1 MAVNKVVLGED
12 TLIDLTGDTVSADKL
27 SKGITAHNMA
37 GEPIVGTMEAGGG
50 GPSYTAG
57 DGITIDSS
65 NVISNNFGRS
75 ITCSWLELDDQFSWG
90 YEDYIKEVATTD
102 TMSQYLGKC
111 PVIAGTSLYTPDLS
125 LFTDD
130 WTGGRRT
137 LYKYDG
143 TNFTFT
149 ATRIDGTYYLAD
161 GHVLA
166 KVGRQNW
173 IDCSSIAVFRKYLS
187 RIKYDN
193 TNSGLTATNIPDAI
207 DELNTKITTVEA
219 NPENPT
225 QTLSSIKI
233 GDVDYS
239 VGGGG
244 DYIFTNGLTEN
255 NGTVGWDLSDSIKNG
270 DSGKYATRLG
280 YMAENYNDHIQA
292 SGYGAVAFG
301 MPNTDGYTDI
311 ISSGKGSLAFGTKD
325 GSAYGGGI
333 AATGEGSLAHGVS
346 GFTTGAGLDNR
357 RAIIASGI
365 GSHAEGFAAPT
376 YGGVI
381 KATANGAHAEGG
393 GTTASGYLSH
403 AEGRGTIANHLA
415 QHSAGRYNI
424 PDDSTAK
431 YYQYGNYAFIIGN
444 GTSDTARS
452 NALTVDWSGNVQA
465 SGTVIASNIP
475 TQPSADGE
483 YNLHCSIVNGVPT
496 YTWKAEQQ

>member
-50 GPSYTAG
+50 VPDNMVTT
-57 DGITIDSS
+57 DTNQTITGTKTFS
-65 NVISNNFGRS
+65 NIRLNSS
-75 ITCSWLELDDQFSWG
+75 ITSGISDFSGNKILLVRTDLNPKKVDVG
-90 YEDYIKEVATTD
+90 YNSHDLQLNSKHPVIVYDGNHIKTLATTD
-102 TMSQYLGKC
+102 Q
-111 PVIAGTSLYTPDLS
+111 
-125 LFTDD
+125 
-130 WTGGRRT
+130 
-137 LYKYDG
+137 
-143 TNFTFT
+143 
-149 ATRIDGTYYLAD
+149 
-161 GHVLA
+161 
-166 KVGRQNW
+166 
-173 IDCSSIAVFRKYLS
+173 
-187 RIKYDN
+187 
-193 TNSGLTATNIPDAI
+193 IP
-207 DELNTKITTVEA
+207 TVEA

-244 DYIFTNGLTEN
+244 GSGYTFTDGLTET
-255 NGTVGWDLSDSIKNG
+255 NGTVSWDLSDSIKNG

-280 YMAENYNDHIQA
+280 YMAGNYNDHIKA

-301 MPNTDGYTDI
+301 MPNTDGFTDI
-311 ISSGKGSLAFGTKD
+311 ISSGKGSLAFGTKN

-346 GFTTGAGLDNR
+346 GFTTGAGLDNK
-357 RAIIASGI
+357 RAIIASGE
-365 GSHAEGFAAPT
+365 GSHAEGYASPS

-381 KATANGAHAEGG
+381 KATASGAHAEGG

-424 PDDSTAK
+424 PDDSTAE

-452 NALTVDWSGNVQA
+452 NALTVDWLGNVQA

-475 TQPSADGE
+475 APPSTDGE

-496 YTWKAEQQ
+496 YSWKAE